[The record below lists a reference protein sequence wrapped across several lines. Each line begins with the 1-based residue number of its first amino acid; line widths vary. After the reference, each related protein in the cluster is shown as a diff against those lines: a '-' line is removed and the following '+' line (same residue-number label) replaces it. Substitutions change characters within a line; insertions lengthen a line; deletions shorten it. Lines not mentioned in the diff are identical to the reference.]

1 MHSTPTHY
9 ITTFLALAYEFER
22 KCTGGRIYVWVG
34 NPGACEFRNW
44 STPSF
49 SHVLYC
55 TYESRRCAGEMPFSH
70 INSGGEK
77 KKGHS
82 LLFPA
87 LLRAGFVSEIARG
100 TQIMRPPPQQR
111 RRRRSSQWENQRGFF
126 APPRVKFF
134 FFSFLKK
141 NSLAYFFWK
150 IFSSHYYNTVLGTVH
165 FLFYCYSFPNLWLL
179 LTRIIK
185 LFRTIYKLALLLS
198 TSVPKKNF
206 LIRFESLF

>member
-9 ITTFLALAYEFER
+9 IATFLALAYEFER

-55 TYESRRCAGEMPFSH
+55 TYKSRRCAGQMPFSH

-100 TQIMRPPPQQR
+100 TQIMRPPRQQR
-111 RRRRSSQWENQRGFF
+111 RRRRSSKWENQRVFCTSAGQ
-126 APPRVKFF
+126 VFF
-134 FFSFLKK
+134 FFGKKYTCIFLLEHFYPTLLFLVHYICFFIATA
-141 NSLAYFFWK
+141 SL
-150 IFSSHYYNTVLGTVH
+150 L
-165 FLFYCYSFPNLWLL
+165 
-179 LTRIIK
+179 
-185 LFRTIYKLALLLS
+185 
-198 TSVPKKNF
+198 
-206 LIRFESLF
+206 